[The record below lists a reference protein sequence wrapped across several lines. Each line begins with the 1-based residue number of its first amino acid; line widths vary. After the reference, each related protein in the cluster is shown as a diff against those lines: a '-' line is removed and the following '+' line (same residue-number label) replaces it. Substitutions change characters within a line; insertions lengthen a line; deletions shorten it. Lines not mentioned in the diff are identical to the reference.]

1 MKTKITGPKGSD
13 SNNTAIRRQPISD
26 AAMIFARQVTHLGLE
41 AVRSETMTP
50 THALRG
56 LMAAMITV
64 SSAEMDRVDVV
75 SWFRALAD
83 ELEAEER
90 EEYCARVRTSLRDSA
105 PARPA
110 GNQRRSTT

>member
-1 MKTKITGPKGSD
+1 MKTKPTGPERSD
-13 SNNTAIRRQPISD
+13 SNNTAIRRESISD

-41 AVRSETMTP
+41 ALRSDTMTP
-50 THALRG
+50 AHALRG

-90 EEYCARVRTSLRDSA
+90 EEYCARVRASLRESQ
-105 PARPA
+105 PARRGSPDLA
-110 GNQRRSTT
+110 KE